1 MPRSMTEAKRT
12 WCESTVRQME
22 LAGYEPTEVL
32 LSAMDHYVKGEIT
45 FHQLCVVMR
54 DEGE

>member
-1 MPRSMTEAKRT
+1 MPRNMTEAKRT
-12 WCESTVRQME
+12 WCESTLRQIE
-22 LAGYEPTEVL
+22 LTGCTPSEVL
-32 LSAMDHYVKGEIT
+32 MTAMDHYIKGELT

>member
-1 MPRSMTEAKRT
+1 MTEARRT

-22 LAGYEPTEVL
+22 LAGNKLTEVL
-32 LSAMDHYVKGEIT
+32 LTSMDLYTKGEIT

>member
-1 MPRSMTEAKRT
+1 MPRSMTEARRN
-12 WCESTVRQME
+12 WCEATLRQME

-32 LSAMDHYVKGEIT
+32 TTAFDHYVKGEIT